1 MRPCWREAGLTERA
15 AGIADWE
22 VERMMAIVRQCEGDR
37 GLVMAIVNEALFRVV
52 DLPRRSAEFRARY
65 YRQHNT
71 SGGG

>member
-22 VERMMAIVRQCEGDR
+22 VERMMAIV
-37 GLVMAIVNEALFRVV
+37 NEALFRVV

-65 YRQHNT
+65 YRQHK
-71 SGGG
+71 GFV